1 MNLDTKSGLKI
12 KSGLRRLALFG
23 LVGIAL
29 SSDSVFG
36 LGFRIP
42 NLDAE
47 ATARGNAFVATADN
61 PSALYYNPAG
71 ITQLKGAQAE
81 LDFHAI
87 TLDSHF
93 KGAGG
98 QDSHSKPELQGVPQL
113 YCVFTPTDKP
123 YSFGFG
129 MYAP

>member
-42 NLDAE
+42 NQDAE
-47 ATARGNAFVATADN
+47 ATARGNAFVATANN

-71 ITQLKGAQAE
+71 ITQLQGHNVQAGELVYLNVYTDYESAAGARNRHRSKW
-81 LDFHAI
+81 HAPD
-87 TLDSHF
+87 LPAAVD
-93 KGAGG
+93 
-98 QDSHSKPELQGVPQL
+98 P
-113 YCVFTPTDKP
+113 
-123 YSFGFG
+123 
-129 MYAP
+129 APDGYG